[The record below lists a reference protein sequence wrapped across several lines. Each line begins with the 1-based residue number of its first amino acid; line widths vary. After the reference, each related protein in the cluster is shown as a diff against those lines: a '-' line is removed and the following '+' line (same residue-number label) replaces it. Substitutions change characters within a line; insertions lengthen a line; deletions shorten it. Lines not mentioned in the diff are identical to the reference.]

1 MEHEAELLNRARCFE
16 KEALAEIYDTYSSAL
31 FRYAYRLLG
40 SEDQAEECVAEVFSR
55 FLQAL
60 SKGGG
65 PEFHLKPYLYRIA
78 HNWAT
83 DQFRRQPPPPLPL
96 EPELISNNDINPSIL
111 AADNFQREQVRAMLR
126 LLTPDQRQVI
136 LLKYFENFTNQ
147 ETAEALDKPVG
158 AVKSLQHRALAA
170 LERLLLKEEIID
182 EFVR

>member
-1 MEHEAELLNRARCFE
+1 MEHEANLLNRARCFE
-16 KEALAEIYDTYSSAL
+16 EAALAEIYDTYSSAL

-65 PEFHLKPYLYRIA
+65 PEIHLKPYLYRIA

-83 DQFRRQPPPPLPL
+83 DQFRRQPPSPLPL
-96 EPELISNNDINPSIL
+96 EPELISSSEINPSIL
-111 AADNFQREQVRAMLR
+111 TADKIEREHIRAMLR

-136 LLKYFENFTNQ
+136 LLKYYENFTNQ
-147 ETAEALDKPVG
+147 ETAEALGKPVG
-158 AVKSLQHRALAA
+158 AVKSLQHRALNA
-170 LERLLLKEEIID
+170 LERLLLKEEITDGII
-182 EFVR
+182 R